1 MVFVHFQALKEII
14 ISYNIVILSVSML
27 KLLGKTLIPLVH
39 LILSIVMMLIKRG
52 LYGKVISRK
61 SLTNIKHAPLKIRRL
76 GKTRAPWINK
86 TT

>member
-1 MVFVHFQALKEII
+1 MVFVNFQALKEII

-39 LILSIVMMLIKRG
+39 LILSIVMMSIKHG

-61 SLTNIKHAPLKIRRL
+61 SLTNMHH
-76 GKTRAPWINK
+76 
-86 TT
+86 